1 MPKFEKKYAKNYQK
15 KVIKIRN
22 FEDLEH
28 TIENYKSD
36 DENVE
41 QMSKIRRI
49 HGKFRKKNV
58 EKLLKNV
65 EERRQ

>member
-1 MPKFEKKYAKNYQK
+1 MLKFEKKYAKNYQK

>member
-22 FEDLEH
+22 FDDLEH